1 MFQYFDATLS
11 DASGSP
17 YVKKKVVC
25 MHEEDDGILWKHVE
39 YRNGHNESRRARELV
54 ISSIATVV
62 NYEYLFYWRL
72 KLDGSI
78 DYEIR
83 LSGELSTNLPSAG
96 EDPENPEH
104 GVLASPGVNSQVHQ
118 HMFCA
123 RLDMSV
129 DGDKNVVSEVD
140 VETAP
145 SSPTANP
152 YGNIFAKKETIL
164 STEKEAVRLYDANKA
179 RVWKISNAE
188 GKVNPITKKP
198 TAYKLIPFTRGAAQ
212 PPLLT
217 HPEDCAVSHKSAFAT
232 KHLWVTKY
240 NEKERF
246 PAGEYPT
253 QATMERVKADGGLAT
268 WISSRDVDLS
278 QGSDVVLWHS
288 FGVTHVPRV
297 EGSFSQQ
304 FE

>member
-1 MFQYFDATLS
+1 M
-11 DASGSP
+11 
-17 YVKKKVVC
+17 
-25 MHEEDDGILWKHVE
+25 E

-54 ISSIATVV
+54 LSSIATVV

-78 DYEIR
+78 DFEIR

-96 EDPENPEH
+96 EDPENPAH
-104 GVLASPGVNSQVHQ
+104 GVLAAAGVNSQVHQ
-118 HMFCA
+118 HMFSA

-129 DGDKNVVSEVD
+129 DGEKNTVSEID

-145 SSPTANP
+145 SSATENP
-152 YGNIFAKKETIL
+152 FGNIFSAK
-164 STEKEAVRLYDANKA
+164 STLLGSEMEAIRTYDANKA
-179 RVWKISNAE
+179 RTWKIANAE
-188 GKVNPITKKP
+188 GAVNPITKKP

-217 HPEDCAVSHKSAFAT
+217 HPEDCAVSHKSEFAT

-240 NEKERF
+240 DKKERY

-253 QATMERVKADGGLAT
+253 QATMERVKSDGGLAT
-268 WISSRDVDLS
+268 WTKARNADLS
-278 QGSDVVLWHS
+278 KGEDVVLWHS

-297 EGSFSQQ
+297 EGAISPLESMLAL
-304 FE
+304 